1 MLMLHCVS
9 GDLAVQPGMITKRFK
24 KMTVK
29 PLGKVADPVEVDGE
43 IPGTLPLT
51 MEVTG
56 EQINV
61 IAG

>member
-1 MLMLHCVS
+1 
-9 GDLAVQPGMITKRFK
+9 MITRKFK